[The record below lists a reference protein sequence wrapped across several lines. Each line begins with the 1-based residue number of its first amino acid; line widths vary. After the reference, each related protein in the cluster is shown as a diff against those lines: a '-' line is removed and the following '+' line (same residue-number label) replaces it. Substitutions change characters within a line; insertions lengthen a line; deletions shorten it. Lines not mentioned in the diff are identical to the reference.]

1 MSEHT
6 TDKLTEF
13 PALDRRQRRVLG
25 VLIEKGMTTPE
36 YYPLTLKAVTT
47 GCNQKS
53 NRDPVTNLDEET
65 VLETLEEL
73 RELGFTATVHTDGG
87 RAERYRHYIRH
98 RFDLTEPQIAVFA
111 ELLLRG
117 RQQLGELRSRASR
130 MTAIESLDV
139 LRDALGGL
147 MQMDA
152 VRATGDLKRR
162 GIEVDHGLYLDSEGE
177 SKFGANVSP
186 PDVRPAASVNQPSS
200 SPPSAAALPQSEA
213 PEIRVDLSEIETTVS
228 ELEQSQQQ
236 LEADN
241 RELTEHVNRLEELV
255 RQLSDQLDD
264 LKQQLGV

>member
-1 MSEHT
+1 MSEHHAE
-6 TDKLTEF
+6 KLTRF
-13 PALDRRQRRVLG
+13 PALDRRKRRVLG

-98 RFDLTEPQIAVFA
+98 RFDLSEPQIAILA

-117 RQQLGELRSRASR
+117 RQQLGELRSRAGR
-130 MTAIESLDV
+130 MTSIDSLDD
-139 LRDALGGL
+139 LREALDGL
-147 MQMDA
+147 MQMGA
-152 VRATGDLKRR
+152 VRASGDLQRR
-162 GIEVDHGLYLDSEGE
+162 GIEVDHGLYLDSEAE
-177 SKFGANVSP
+177 STFGANVSP
-186 PDVRPAASVNQPSS
+186 GIPRTADPAVESTSPSTPAPMASPETSVAQP
-200 SPPSAAALPQSEA
+200 
-213 PEIRVDLSEIETTVS
+213 DLSELQTTVAQ
-228 ELEQSQQQ
+228 LEQSQQH
-236 LEADN
+236 LLADH
-241 RELTEHVNRLEELV
+241 RELGEKVARLEEV
-255 RQLSDQLDD
+255 IRQLTEQVDD

>member
-6 TDKLTEF
+6 TEKLTEF

-53 NRDPVTNLDEET
+53 NRDPVTSLDEET

-98 RFDLTEPQIAVFA
+98 RFDLSEPQIAILA

-117 RQQLGELRSRASR
+117 RQQLGELRSRSSR
-130 MTAIESLDV
+130 MTAIESLDI
-139 LRDALGGL
+139 LREALGGL

-152 VRATGDLKRR
+152 VRASGDLKRR
-162 GIEVDHGLYLDSEGE
+162 GIEVDHGLYLDGEGE
-177 SKFGANVSP
+177 STFGANVSP
-186 PDVRPAASVNQPSS
+186 PDVRPAAPVIEQAT
-200 SPPSAAALPQSEA
+200 PPASAAMIA
-213 PEIRVDLSEIETTVS
+213 PETIAAQTNLSEIESTVS
-228 ELEQSQQQ
+228 QLEQTQQQ
-236 LEADN
+236 L
-241 RELTEHVNRLEELV
+241 
-255 RQLSDQLDD
+255 
-264 LKQQLGV
+264 